1 MSSHND
7 PLGFTHC
14 SRWASGLSQT
24 SAALYEEVWKFRTDR
39 KVTRVKHT
47 QSLASNVMDI
57 RHVLN
62 LGDDQVYGGSRLE
75 NMRLNAH
82 MGTL

>member
-1 MSSHND
+1 M
-7 PLGFTHC
+7 GI
-14 SRWASGLSQT
+14 WSQT
-24 SAALYEEVWKFRTDR
+24 SAALYEEIWKFRTVR
-39 KVTRVKHT
+39 KVTRVRHT